1 MKNTKLICRKNFKEI
16 EIMSIKIYQTFPQ
29 LISINSLCI
38 IEIYFDFWFGKHVE
52 ISNFVTNLIIILKDF
67 NFVRNLWIIPFL

>member
-38 IEIYFDFWFGKHVE
+38 
-52 ISNFVTNLIIILKDF
+52 N
-67 NFVRNLWIIPFL
+67 